1 MSKSDRKRSTEECNQ
16 AQAFI
21 DALRE
26 CLGLAPLYNQHKRS
40 KPKVYGET
48 YADPIR
54 VRP

>member
-1 MSKSDRKRSTEECNQ
+1 MSNSDRKRSTEESKQ

-26 CLGLAPLYNQHKRS
+26 CLDLAPLYNQHKRS
-40 KPKVYGET
+40 KPKVYSET

-54 VRP
+54 ARP

>member
-1 MSKSDRKRSTEECNQ
+1 MSNSDKKRSTEESKQ
-16 AQAFI
+16 AQAFV

-40 KPKVYGET
+40 GTKIYGET

-54 VRP
+54 TRP

>member
-1 MSKSDRKRSTEECNQ
+1 MSNCDKKRSSKESKE

-26 CLGLAPLYNQHKRS
+26 CLGLAPLYDQHTRRKRR
-40 KPKVYGET
+40 VYSET

-54 VRP
+54 TRT